1 MFLTFYE
8 RALDFLTR
16 LVIQLKST
24 GILMKQ
30 LSAKDY
36 CICEE
41 PSREKEK
48 GRTDGEAQTKT
59 VAKIICPKGHAALS
73 RS

>member
-1 MFLTFYE
+1 
-8 RALDFLTR
+8 
-16 LVIQLKST
+16 
-24 GILMKQ
+24 MKQ

-41 PSREKEK
+41 PSREKKK

-59 VAKIICPKGHAALS
+59 VAKIICPKSHAALS

>member
-1 MFLTFYE
+1 MTWYE
-8 RALDFLTR
+8 RALDFFTS

>member
-1 MFLTFYE
+1 MFLTCYE
-8 RALDFLTR
+8 MALDFLTR

-30 LSAKDY
+30 LSAKNY
-36 CICEE
+36 CIYEE
-41 PSREKEK
+41 PSSEKK
-48 GRTDGEAQTKT
+48 TSLTDGEAQTKT
-59 VAKIICPKGHAALS
+59 VARIICPKGHAALS